1 LKKIKKSQKIKLLYG
16 SLQKAS
22 ILMLKILIN
31 IEFESKK
38 IILIIWGD
46 SVNKLKEKSGKT
58 LKKRIICMKALR
70 NHQFRATKFIEYL
83 YFNQT
88 R

>member
-1 LKKIKKSQKIKLLYG
+1 LKKIKKLQKIKVLYG
-16 SLQKAS
+16 ILQKAS
-22 ILMLKILIN
+22 ILMLQILIN

-46 SVNKLKEKSGKT
+46 SVQKLKEKSGKT
-58 LKKRIICMKALR
+58 LKKSIICMKALR
-70 NHQFRATKFIEYL
+70 NYQVRATKFIEYL
-83 YFNQT
+83 NFNQT

>member
-1 LKKIKKSQKIKLLYG
+1 MLEKHKKIKLLYS

-22 ILMLKILIN
+22 ILMLKILIT

-38 IILIIWGD
+38 IILKIWGD

-58 LKKRIICMKALR
+58 LNKRIICMKTLR